1 MSTQPSTES
10 DGSAPDDRTIRI
22 WRAHWQDEIDAQHLY
37 LRLADSS
44 PNREKRSLYR
54 KFADVERQHIAIW
67 ERIFAEHAIAAG
79 ARRPSFRAR
88 ALAGIGRILG
98 PRVLHS
104 VLVREEAAEVR
115 GYLSLYRQARPG
127 STAEALQR
135 LATESAHHAETLA
148 QMAGRTGEPWHR
160 TRTGGLL
167 RNVVYGFNDGLT
179 ANFGL
184 VAGVVGAQV
193 DVNVIIVTGVAG
205 IVADALSMG
214 ASGYLAAK
222 SEREVYDHE
231 IAMEREELRF
241 MPEVEEQ
248 EIALLYQTKGMGEQ
262 QARDIARELMKS
274 PEQALEVMT
283 REELGIAEA
292 HISPFREGWITGVA
306 TAIGALVP
314 VLPFLILPLGGAV
327 WTSFA
332 VAMGSHFGVGAARS
346 VLTGRGML
354 RSGMDMVLV
363 GLGVAALG
371 YFVGDVLVT
380 HLFR

>member
-1 MSTQPSTES
+1 VSTPPSKEPEYR
-10 DGSAPDDRTIRI
+10 APIDRTTRI
-22 WRAHWQDEIDAQHLY
+22 WRQHWQDEIDAQHLY
-37 LRLADSS
+37 RRLAESS
-44 PNREKRSLYR
+44 PDREKRSLYR

-67 ERIFAEHAIAAG
+67 EQIFAEHAIAAG
-79 ARRPSFRAR
+79 ARRPSLRAR
-88 ALAGIGRILG
+88 VLAGIARIFG
-98 PRVLHS
+98 ARVLHS

-127 STAEALQR
+127 STADALQR

-148 QMAGRTGEPWHR
+148 QMAGSIGEPWHR

-222 SEREVYDHE
+222 SEREVYEHE

-241 MPEVEEQ
+241 MPDLEEQ
-248 EIALLYQTKGMGEQ
+248 ELALLYQTKGMAQ
-262 QARDIARELMKS
+262 QPARDLARELMKS
-274 PEQALEVMT
+274 PDQALEVMT
-283 REELGIAEA
+283 REELGIAEQR
-292 HISPFREGWITGVA
+292 ISPIREGWITGAA

-314 VLPFLILPLGGAV
+314 VLPFLILPSRVAV

-332 VAMGSHFGVGAARS
+332 VAMGSHFAVGAARS

-354 RSGMDMVLV
+354 RSGMDMFLV
-363 GLGVAALG
+363 GLGVAAVG
-371 YFVGDVLVT
+371 YLVGDVIVK
-380 HLFR
+380 HLFV

>member
-1 MSTQPSTES
+1 MSTPPSKEPEYR
-10 DGSAPDDRTIRI
+10 APIDRTTRI
-22 WRAHWQDEIDAQHLY
+22 WRQHWQDEIDAQHLY
-37 LRLADSS
+37 RRLAESS
-44 PNREKRSLYR
+44 PDREKRSLYR

-67 ERIFAEHAIAAG
+67 EQIFAEHAIAAG
-79 ARRPSFRAR
+79 ARRPSLRAR
-88 ALAGIGRILG
+88 VLAGIARIFG
-98 PRVLHS
+98 ARVLHS

-127 STAEALQR
+127 STADALQR

-148 QMAGRTGEPWHR
+148 QMAGSIGEPWHR

-222 SEREVYDHE
+222 SEREVYEHE

-241 MPEVEEQ
+241 MPDLEEQ
-248 EIALLYQTKGMGEQ
+248 ELALLYQTKGMAQ
-262 QARDIARELMKS
+262 QPARDLARELMKS
-274 PEQALEVMT
+274 PDQALEVMT
-283 REELGIAEA
+283 REELGIAEQR
-292 HISPFREGWITGVA
+292 ISPIREGWITGAA

-314 VLPFLILPLGGAV
+314 VLPFLILPSRVAV

-332 VAMGSHFGVGAARS
+332 VAMGSHFAVGAARS

-354 RSGMDMVLV
+354 RSGMDMFLV
-363 GLGVAALG
+363 GLGVAAVG
-371 YFVGDVLVT
+371 YLVGDVIVK
-380 HLFR
+380 HLFV

>member
-1 MSTQPSTES
+1 M
-10 DGSAPDDRTIRI
+10 
-22 WRAHWQDEIDAQHLY
+22 
-37 LRLADSS
+37 
-44 PNREKRSLYR
+44 
-54 KFADVERQHIAIW
+54 
-67 ERIFAEHAIAAG
+67 
-79 ARRPSFRAR
+79 
-88 ALAGIGRILG
+88 
-98 PRVLHS
+98 LHS

-127 STAEALQR
+127 STADALQR

-148 QMAGRTGEPWHR
+148 QMAGSIGEPWHR

-222 SEREVYDHE
+222 SEREVYEHE

-241 MPEVEEQ
+241 MPDLEEQ
-248 EIALLYQTKGMGEQ
+248 ELALLYQTKGMAQ
-262 QARDIARELMKS
+262 QPARDLARELMKS
-274 PEQALEVMT
+274 PDQALEVMT
-283 REELGIAEA
+283 REELGIAEQR
-292 HISPFREGWITGVA
+292 ISPIREGWITGAA

-314 VLPFLILPLGGAV
+314 VLPFLILPSRVAV

-332 VAMGSHFGVGAARS
+332 VAMGSHFAVGAARS

-354 RSGMDMVLV
+354 RSGMDMFLV
-363 GLGVAALG
+363 GLGVAAVG
-371 YFVGDVLVT
+371 YLVGDVIVK
-380 HLFR
+380 HLFV